1 MAKVADPRQIE
12 FAYIETIKEVKP
24 NVFREYH
31 DEDGNPVK
39 EYWHEVIVLY
49 ELRDASKLLI
59 DTTDVKRTK
68 THRIMLGATPD
79 QAQDIFQTI
88 HKGSAIDTKTWRERV
103 RADKLE
109 YSGYDIGPAIR

>member
-12 FAYIETIKEVKP
+12 FAYIETITEVKP

-31 DEDGNPVK
+31 DEEGNLVK
-39 EYWHEVIVLY
+39 EYWHEVMVVY
-49 ELRDASKLLI
+49 ELRDSGKLLI
-59 DTTDVKRTK
+59 DMPEARRTK

-88 HKGSAIDTKTWRERV
+88 HKGSAVDTKTWRERV

-109 YSGYDIGPAIR
+109 YSGYDIGPTVR